1 MLESTIE
8 IKSQTVEVMKEQITD
23 LKTRV
28 DKVEQ
33 YSMRPSLRINGL
45 IAPNGNETNADV
57 LKIVK
62 DISEDLGV
70 KLNDDDIF
78 RAHRVGKP
86 YAETTKQ
93 GTPTGKK
100 LQSVIVRFRSWSK
113 RCDFYK
119 ARPTY
124 KKKQEAKA
132 TDEDSYAS
140 TTAKKTLKKEKKEHS
155 NLQFNRTRPIKI
167 HARTVSK
174 GPK

>member
-1 MLESTIE
+1 MVVE
-8 IKSQTVEVMKEQITD
+8 I
-23 LKTRV
+23 
-28 DKVEQ
+28 
-33 YSMRPSLRINGL
+33 
-45 IAPNGNETNADV
+45 
-57 LKIVK
+57 
-62 DISEDLGV
+62 
-70 KLNDDDIF
+70 NDDDIF

-140 TTAKKTLKKEKKEHS
+140 ATAKKNSQKEKKKEHS